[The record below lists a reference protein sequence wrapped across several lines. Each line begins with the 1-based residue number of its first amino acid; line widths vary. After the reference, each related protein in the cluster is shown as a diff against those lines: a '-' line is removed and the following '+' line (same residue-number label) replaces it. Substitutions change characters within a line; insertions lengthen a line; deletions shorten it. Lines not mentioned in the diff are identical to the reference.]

1 LGARARP
8 LSATAQKKTAASKVR
23 EGAASKVREGA
34 ASKVREGAE
43 RELHKKKTG
52 PSRVRFAE
60 FVGAGPTITF
70 QRGTADD

>member
-1 LGARARP
+1 V
-8 LSATAQKKTAASKVR
+8 QKKTAASKVR
-23 EGAASKVREGA
+23 EGP
-34 ASKVREGAE
+34 E
-43 RELHKKKTG
+43 RNLHKKKTG